1 MKIWIPFEKKTLE
14 NEEVNVIKDLKRKKR
29 RSEQGGRLK

>member
-1 MKIWIPFEKKTLE
+1 MKIWIPFGKKTLE